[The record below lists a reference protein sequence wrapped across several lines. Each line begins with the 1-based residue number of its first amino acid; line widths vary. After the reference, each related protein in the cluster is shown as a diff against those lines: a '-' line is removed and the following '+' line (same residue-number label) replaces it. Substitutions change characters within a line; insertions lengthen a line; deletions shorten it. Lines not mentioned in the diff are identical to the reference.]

1 MCRKE
6 FVVTTKTI
14 VKAVDA
20 FFFKPQPVNSVAM
33 MRILFGVI
41 LMIHWFSLWSHLEV
55 FWGPEGLLSLAHSI
69 ERTGEYRINLFSYF
83 PADPRV
89 GQLLALAHLLAAFGM
104 VFGFFTRTSIA
115 IAFFTL
121 VSFHNRNYLILNS
134 SDVIL
139 RNLVFFL
146 FFTPCGELYSVD
158 NWIRRARGLAHAP
171 VERAPWAL
179 RLVQLQF
186 CTVYV
191 ATVLYKLKGGSWADG
206 TAIYIATRLD
216 EFVRVPLALLNSM
229 FVIKFLTWSTLLVE
243 FSLGTLVWLRDL
255 RYWILLAGVGLH
267 IGIEIT
273 MNIPLFEWIM
283 IAGMAA
289 MIESHDIVRVT
300 AWLEEKSRSLIP
312 TFRATGVSLEK
323 IQ

>member
-1 MCRKE
+1 M
-6 FVVTTKTI
+6 TTKI
-14 VKAVDA
+14 IAKAVDD
-20 FFFKPQPVNSVAM
+20 FFFKPQPVNSVAL

-41 LMIHWFSLWSHLEV
+41 LMIHWFSIWSHLEV
-55 FWGPEGLLSLAHSI
+55 FWGPEGLLSLPHSI
-69 ERTGEYRINLFSYF
+69 ARTAEYRVNLFSFF

-89 GQLLALAHLLAAFGM
+89 GQLLALAHLAGAFGM

-115 IAFFTL
+115 VAFFTL
-121 VSFHNRNYLILNS
+121 LSFHNRNYLILNS

-158 NWIRRARGLAHAP
+158 AWIRRARGLVTGAVP
-171 VERAPWAL
+171 ERAPWAL

-191 ATVLYKLKGGSWADG
+191 ATVLYKMKGGAWADG

-216 EFVRVPLALLNSM
+216 EFVRVPLGLLNNM
-229 FVIKFLTWSTLLVE
+229 MAIKFLTWSTLVVE
-243 FSLGTLVWLRDL
+243 FALGTVVWIKDL
-255 RYWILLAGVGLH
+255 RYLILLAGVGLH
-267 IGIEIT
+267 LGIEVT

-283 IAGMAA
+283 IAGMVS
-289 MIESHDIVRVT
+289 MIDSRDIVRVS
-300 AWLEEKSRSLIP
+300 AWLEQKSFLRIPLLRSVNL
-312 TFRATGVSLEK
+312 SLEK
-323 IQ
+323 TR

>member
-1 MCRKE
+1 M
-6 FVVTTKTI
+6 TI
-14 VKAVDA
+14 KAIAKAVDD

-55 FWGPEGLLSLAHSI
+55 FWGPEGLLSLVHSI
-69 ERTGEYRINLFSYF
+69 ERTGEYRINLFRYF

-89 GQLLALAHLLAAFGM
+89 GQLLALAHLMAAFGM

-115 IAFFTL
+115 VAFFTL

-139 RNLVFFL
+139 RNMVFFL
-146 FFTPCGELYSVD
+146 FFTPSGELYSVD
-158 NWIRRARGLAHAP
+158 NWIRRARGALPTPA
-171 VERAPWAL
+171 ERAPWAL

-191 ATVLYKLKGGSWADG
+191 ATVLYKMKGGSWADG

-216 EFVRVPLALLNSM
+216 EFVRVPLGLLNSM
-229 FVIKFLTWSTLLVE
+229 LVIKFLTWSTLVVE
-243 FSLGTLVWLRDL
+243 FALGTLVWLKEL

-283 IAGMAA
+283 IAGMAS
-289 MIESHDIVRVT
+289 MIDSRDIIRVT
-300 AWLEEKSRSLIP
+300 AWLEEKSRSVIP
-312 TFRATGVSLEK
+312 SFRAIQVGLEK
-323 IQ
+323 IR

>member
-1 MCRKE
+1 M
-6 FVVTTKTI
+6 TTKTI
-14 VKAVDA
+14 AKAVDE
-20 FFFKPQPVNSVAM
+20 FFFKPQPVNSVAL

-55 FWGPEGLLSLAHSI
+55 FWGPEGLLSLPHSI
-69 ERTGEYRINLFSYF
+69 QRTGDYRVNLFSYF

-89 GQLLALAHLLAAFGM
+89 GQLLALAHLAGAFGM

-139 RNLVFFL
+139 RNMVFFL
-146 FFTPCGELYSVD
+146 FFTPSGEIYSVD
-158 NWIRRARGLAHAP
+158 AWIRRARGLVSGP

-191 ATVLYKLKGGSWADG
+191 ATVLYKMKGGYWADG

-216 EFVRVPLALLNSM
+216 EFVRIPLALLNSM
-229 FVIKFLTWSTLLVE
+229 IAIKFLTWSTLLVE
-243 FSLGTLVWLRDL
+243 FALGTLVWLKDL

-283 IAGMAA
+283 IAGMAS
-289 MIESHDIVRVT
+289 MVD
-300 AWLEEKSRSLIP
+300 SRDLV
-312 TFRATGVSLEK
+312 RATGWLEQKSFLRVPFFRTPNLSLEK
-323 IQ
+323 TR

>member
-1 MCRKE
+1 M
-6 FVVTTKTI
+6 TTKTI
-14 VKAVDA
+14 AKAVND

-89 GQLLALAHLLAAFGM
+89 GQLLALAHLMAAFGM

-115 IAFFTL
+115 VAFFTL

-139 RNLVFFL
+139 RNMVFFL

-158 NWIRRARGLAHAP
+158 NWIRRARGLVTP
-171 VERAPWAL
+171 KERAPWAL

-191 ATVLYKLKGGSWADG
+191 ATVLFKMKGGSWADG

-216 EFVRVPLALLNSM
+216 EFVRVPLGLLNSLM
-229 FVIKFLTWSTLLVE
+229 VIKFLTWSTLVVE
-243 FSLGTLVWLRDL
+243 FALGTLVWLKDL

-283 IAGMAA
+283 IAGMAS
-289 MIESHDIVRVT
+289 MVDSRDIIRVT
-300 AWLEEKSRSLIP
+300 AWLEDKSRGLVPNFS
-312 TFRATGVSLEK
+312 ATQVGLE
-323 IQ
+323 

>member
-1 MCRKE
+1 M
-6 FVVTTKTI
+6 TTKTI
-14 VKAVDA
+14 SKAVDE

-55 FWGPEGLLSLAHSI
+55 FWGPEGLLSLTHSI
-69 ERTGEYRINLFSYF
+69 ERTREYRINLFSYF

-89 GQLLALAHLLAAFGM
+89 GQLFALAHLMAAFGM

-115 IAFFTL
+115 VAFFTL
-121 VSFHNRNYLILNS
+121 VTFHNRNYLILNS

-139 RNLVFFL
+139 RNMVFFL

-158 NWIRRARGLAHAP
+158 NWIRRARGLMQTP
-171 VERAPWAL
+171 MERAPWAL
-179 RLVQLQF
+179 RLAQLQF
-186 CTVYV
+186 CTVYL
-191 ATVLYKLKGGSWADG
+191 ATVLYKIKGGYWADG

-216 EFVRVPLALLNSM
+216 EFVRVPLAMLNNM
-229 FVIKFLTWSTLLVE
+229 MVIKFLTWSTLIVE
-243 FSLGTLVWLRDL
+243 FALGTLVWVKDV

-267 IGIEIT
+267 IGIEVS

-283 IAGMAA
+283 IAGMAS
-289 MIESHDIVRVT
+289 MVDSRDIVRVT
-300 AWLEEKSRSLIP
+300 AWLEEKSRSWIP
-312 TFRATGVSLEK
+312 SIRTSKVGFEE
-323 IQ
+323 I